1 MMQIEDR
8 QDGSVTIVK
17 PMEQALDAYAASGF
31 RERVADIIRDGRR
44 HIVLDLS
51 VVGFLDSTGLGAIVS
66 SLKRLEGTGIM
77 VICGAG
83 EMVMDVFRLTRMDRV
98 FPMVATLDEALAVA
112 REKASKA
119 A

>member
-8 QDGSVTIVK
+8 QDGAVTIVK

-31 RERVADIIRDGRR
+31 RERMADFIHDGRR
-44 HIVLDLS
+44 HIVLDMSLVS
-51 VVGFLDSTGLGAIVS
+51 FLDSTGLGAIVS
-66 SLKRLEGTGIM
+66 SLKRLDGNGTM

-83 EMVMDVFRLTRMDRV
+83 EMVLDVFRLTRMDRV
-98 FPMVATLDEALAVA
+98 FPIVPSLEEALQVA
-112 REKASKA
+112 HEKAAKA